1 MLGAWPPGLRRAPA
15 AAMRFLAR
23 NFTAAS
29 LMVCMPTLLVGPSG
43 RSVRADVLIEA
54 EEVGRVVS
62 AFEGLESIV
71 LGGPVGLLD
80 PLFSFLH
87 EEIDVHAGV
96 VGSQRGPVVAGPLP
110 FCLESLGGVAIA
122 IDGEG
127 EAGVPAV
134 EGGFGVADAGD
145 GSPHLP

>member
-1 MLGAWPPGLRRAPA
+1 MLVPWPPGLRETPV

-29 LMVCMPTLLVGPSG
+29 FMVCMPTLLVGPSG

-110 FCLESLGGVAIA
+110 VPPQTLGGAAIA
-122 IDGEG
+122 L
-127 EAGVPAV
+127 VV
-134 EGGFGVADAGD
+134 
-145 GSPHLP
+145 